1 MCRRFLVAWRV
12 VVVVLV
18 GACLVACSLSRL
30 VGVPATPVGTST
42 VQEGAPYPADMEHL
56 DQILTVGRGPHG
68 RKGQE
73 LPEGAQ
79 VVSVAPALNFAA
91 DFPGGWGYVIAF
103 TATEEAIRDYVTRNT
118 GFNGKYIDNSPAA
131 NPESNRFEDVDL
143 SAIQN
148 PWSAGFGDV
157 VLLLERPLG
166 RGWLIIRGA
175 PR

>member
-1 MCRRFLVAWRV
+1 MAWRV
-12 VVVVLV
+12 VVVVL
-18 GACLVACSLSRL
+18 ACVCLAACSLSRL

-42 VQEGAPYPADMEHL
+42 VQDDGAPYPADMEHL
-56 DQILTVGRGPHG
+56 DQILTVGRGPNG

-79 VVSVAPALNFAA
+79 VVSVAPARNFAA

-118 GFNGKYIDNSPAA
+118 IASGKLIDNSPVTR
-131 NPESNRFEDVDL
+131 PEDESLVEIGSDNITR
-143 SAIQN
+143 
-148 PWSAGFGDV
+148 PWSTGFGDADIV
-157 VLLLERPLG
+157 LERPLG

>member
-1 MCRRFLVAWRV
+1 MAWRV
-12 VVVVLV
+12 VVVVLAC
-18 GACLVACSLSRL
+18 ACLAACSLARL

-42 VQEGAPYPADMEHL
+42 VQDDGAPYPADMEHL
-56 DQILTVGRGPHG
+56 DQILTVGRGPNG

-79 VVSVAPALNFAA
+79 VVSVAPARNFAA

-118 GFNGKYIDNSPAA
+118 IASGKLIDNSPVTR
-131 NPESNRFEDVDL
+131 PEDESLVEIGSDNITR
-143 SAIQN
+143 
-148 PWSAGFGDV
+148 PWSTGFGDADIV
-157 VLLLERPLG
+157 LERPLG

>member
-1 MCRRFLVAWRV
+1 MAWRV
-12 VVVVLV
+12 VVVVLAC
-18 GACLVACSLSRL
+18 ACLTACSLSYPGE
-30 VGVPATPVGTST
+30 VSGTPTI
-42 VQEGAPYPADMEHL
+42 QKGAPYPADMEHL

-148 PWSAGFGDV
+148 PWSAGFWDV

>member
-1 MCRRFLVAWRV
+1 MAWRV

-42 VQEGAPYPADMEHL
+42 VQDDGAPYPADMEHL
-56 DQILTVGRGPHG
+56 DQILTVGRGPNG

-79 VVSVAPALNFAA
+79 VVSVAPALKFAA

-118 GFNGKYIDNSPAA
+118 GVSG
-131 NPESNRFEDVDL
+131 NRIEKGLAVDPGDDRLEDVDL
-143 SAIQN
+143 SGITS
-148 PWSAGFGDV
+148 PWDWGFGDAI
-157 VLLLERPLG
+157 LLLKRPLG
-166 RGWLIIRGA
+166 RGWLIIRDSS
-175 PR
+175 R

>member
-1 MCRRFLVAWRV
+1 MAWRV
-12 VVVVLV
+12 VVVVLAC
-18 GACLVACSLSRL
+18 ACLAACSLSRL
-30 VGVPATPVGTST
+30 VGVPATPATGGTPT
-42 VQEGAPYPADMEHL
+42 VQDDGAPYPADMEHL

-118 GFNGKYIDNSPAA
+118 GVSG
-131 NPESNRFEDVDL
+131 NRIEKGLAVDPGDDRLEDVDL
-143 SAIQN
+143 SGIQN
-148 PWSAGFGDV
+148 PWSTAFWDV
-157 VLLLERPLG
+157 VLVLERPLG
-166 RGWLIIRGA
+166 RGWLIIRHFY
-175 PR
+175 R

>member
-1 MCRRFLVAWRV
+1 VCKRFLVAWRV
-12 VVVVLV
+12 VVVVLAC
-18 GACLVACSLSRL
+18 ACLTACSLSYPGE
-30 VGVPATPVGTST
+30 VSGTPTI
-42 VQEGAPYPADMEHL
+42 QKGAPYPADMEHL

-143 SAIQN
+143 SGIQN

-166 RGWLIIRGA
+166 RGWLIVWGGR
-175 PR
+175 R

>member
-1 MCRRFLVAWRV
+1 MYRRFLVAWRV
-12 VVVVLV
+12 VVVVLAC
-18 GACLVACSLSRL
+18 ACLTACSLSRL
-30 VGVPATPVGTST
+30 VSVPATPVGTST

-118 GFNGKYIDNSPAA
+118 IASGKLIDNSPVTRPDDENLVEIGAD
-131 NPESNRFEDVDL
+131 NITR
-143 SAIQN
+143 
-148 PWSAGFGDV
+148 PWSTGFGDADIV
-157 VLLLERPLG
+157 LERPLG

>member
-1 MCRRFLVAWRV
+1 MYRRFLVAWRV
-12 VVVVLV
+12 VVVVL
-18 GACLVACSLSRL
+18 ACTCLAACSLSRL
-30 VGVPATPVGTST
+30 VSVPATPVGTST

-118 GFNGKYIDNSPAA
+118 GFNGKYIDKGPVTR
-131 NPESNRFEDVDL
+131 PEDESLVEIGADNITR
-143 SAIQN
+143 
-148 PWSAGFGDV
+148 PWSTGFGDADIV
-157 VLLLERPLG
+157 LERPLG

>member
-1 MCRRFLVAWRV
+1 MAWRV

-18 GACLVACSLSRL
+18 CACLAACSLSYPGE
-30 VGVPATPVGTST
+30 VSGTPTI
-42 VQEGAPYPADMEHL
+42 QKGAPYPADMEHL

-118 GFNGKYIDNSPAA
+118 IASGKLIDNSPVTRPDDENLVEIGADKIT
-131 NPESNRFEDVDL
+131 R
-143 SAIQN
+143 
-148 PWSAGFGDV
+148 PWSTGFGDV

-166 RGWLIIRGA
+166 RGWLIVWGGR
-175 PR
+175 R

>member
-1 MCRRFLVAWRV
+1 MAWRV
-12 VVVVLV
+12 VVVVL
-18 GACLVACSLSRL
+18 ACTCLAACSLSYPGE
-30 VGVPATPVGTST
+30 VSDTPTI
-42 VQEGAPYPADMEHL
+42 QKGAPYPADMEHL

-118 GFNGKYIDNSPAA
+118 IASGKLIDNSPVTR
-131 NPESNRFEDVDL
+131 PDDEDLVEIGADN
-143 SAIQN
+143 ITR
-148 PWSAGFGDV
+148 PWSTGFADIV
-157 VLLLERPLG
+157 LERPLG